1 MDESEGGEGVRDVP
15 AGDVTR
21 NNVDI
26 VENVG
31 EVTLAL
37 IGTEQVCCTPPIKTK
52 IFDYFFFKKQTIISS
67 SETLANVA
75 YVTGSYEVKVSCA
88 ECDLKIEYA

>member
-21 NNVDI
+21 NDVDI
-26 VENVG
+26 VENEG
-31 EVTLAL
+31 EVTLAI

-52 IFDYFFFKKQTIISS
+52 IFD
-67 SETLANVA
+67 
-75 YVTGSYEVKVSCA
+75 
-88 ECDLKIEYA
+88 

>member
-21 NNVDI
+21 NDVDI

-37 IGTEQVCCTPPIKTK
+37 IGTEQVCCTPPIKR
-52 IFDYFFFKKQTIISS
+52 IFLINFFSKNKHHFFIR
-67 SETLANVA
+67 N
-75 YVTGSYEVKVSCA
+75 SC
-88 ECDLKIEYA
+88 ERCIRNGKLRSKSVLR

>member
-1 MDESEGGEGVRDVP
+1 MDESEGGEVVRDVP

-21 NNVDI
+21 NDVDI

-52 IFDYFFFKKQTIISS
+52 IFDQFFFKKQTIISS

-75 YVTGSYEVKVSCA
+75 HVTGSYEVKVSCA

>member
-15 AGDVTR
+15 ARDVTR
-21 NNVDI
+21 NDVDI

-37 IGTEQVCCTPPIKTK
+37 IGTEQVCCTPPIKTN
-52 IFDYFFFKKQTIISS
+52 IFDYFFFKKQTSFLHQKLLR
-67 SETLANVA
+67 TLH
-75 YVTGSYEVKVSCA
+75 T
-88 ECDLKIEYA
+88 

>member
-21 NNVDI
+21 KDVDI

-37 IGTEQVCCTPPIKTK
+37 NGTEQVCFTSPIKEK
-52 IFDYFFFKKQTIISS
+52 SF
-67 SETLANVA
+67 E
-75 YVTGSYEVKVSCA
+75 
-88 ECDLKIEYA
+88 

>member
-21 NNVDI
+21 NDVDI

-52 IFDYFFFKKQTIISS
+52 ICDYFFFKKQTIISS

>member
-1 MDESEGGEGVRDVP
+1 MDESEGREGVRDVP

-21 NNVDI
+21 NDVDI

-37 IGTEQVCCTPPIKTK
+37 IGTKQVCCTPPIKTK
-52 IFDYFFFKKQTIISS
+52 IFDKFFFKKQTIISS

>member
-21 NNVDI
+21 NDVDI

-37 IGTEQVCCTPPIKTK
+37 IGAEQVCCTPPIKTK
-52 IFDYFFFKKQTIISS
+52 NFD
-67 SETLANVA
+67 
-75 YVTGSYEVKVSCA
+75 
-88 ECDLKIEYA
+88 

>member
-1 MDESEGGEGVRDVP
+1 MDESEGGEGVSDVP

-21 NNVDI
+21 NDVDI
-26 VENVG
+26 VENEG

-52 IFDYFFFKKQTIISS
+52 IFDYFFFKKQTIV
-67 SETLANVA
+67 NV
-75 YVTGSYEVKVSCA
+75 S
-88 ECDLKIEYA
+88 

>member
-21 NNVDI
+21 NDVDI

-37 IGTEQVCCTPPIKTK
+37 IGTEQVCCTLPIKTK
-52 IFDYFFFKKQTIISS
+52 IFD
-67 SETLANVA
+67 
-75 YVTGSYEVKVSCA
+75 
-88 ECDLKIEYA
+88 

>member
-1 MDESEGGEGVRDVP
+1 MDESEGGEGVRGVP

-21 NNVDI
+21 NDVDI

-37 IGTEQVCCTPPIKTK
+37 IGTEQV
-52 IFDYFFFKKQTIISS
+52 
-67 SETLANVA
+67 
-75 YVTGSYEVKVSCA
+75 
-88 ECDLKIEYA
+88 

>member
-21 NNVDI
+21 NDVDI

-37 IGTEQVCCTPPIKTK
+37 IGAEQVCCTPPIKTK
-52 IFDYFFFKKQTIISS
+52 IFDFFFQKTKDHFFIR
-67 SETLANVA
+67 N
-75 YVTGSYEVKVSCA
+75 SC
-88 ECDLKIEYA
+88 ERCIHNGKLRSKSVMR

>member
-15 AGDVTR
+15 AGDFTR
-21 NNVDI
+21 NDVDI

-52 IFDYFFFKKQTIISS
+52 INK
-67 SETLANVA
+67 
-75 YVTGSYEVKVSCA
+75 SCMIMSRA
-88 ECDLKIEYA
+88 AFYKRNYDLRPN

>member
-1 MDESEGGEGVRDVP
+1 MDECEGGEGVRDVP

-21 NNVDI
+21 NDVDI

-52 IFDYFFFKKQTIISS
+52 IFDYFFFQKTNDHFFIR
-67 SETLANVA
+67 N
-75 YVTGSYEVKVSCA
+75 SC
-88 ECDLKIEYA
+88 ERCTRNGKLRSKSVLR

>member
-1 MDESEGGEGVRDVP
+1 MDDSEGGEGVRDVP

-21 NNVDI
+21 NDVDI

-37 IGTEQVCCTPPIKTK
+37 IGTEQVCCTPPIKR
-52 IFDYFFFKKQTIISS
+52 
-67 SETLANVA
+67 
-75 YVTGSYEVKVSCA
+75 
-88 ECDLKIEYA
+88 